1 MKPIRQHAVV
11 IGGSMAGLLVA
22 RALSDFYEQVT
33 IIERDSFPPMPQPRK
48 GVPQARHPHLLLAHG
63 GEVMEG
69 FFPDILDEL
78 VVHGAHEGDTDNLL
92 LYQNGGYLCRFRM
105 GFRTLSLSRSLLE
118 TTVRQRVLAL
128 PNIRAIQNCAALGLT
143 ATDDNSRITGVRIIR
158 RDIDSA
164 EENLTAD
171 LVVDAGGRGSRIIDW
186 LAGMGYAPP
195 EETKLHVDIVYTSRL
210 YRRQSHHLPGLET
223 VLISPSP
230 QNPRG
235 GVIMSREND
244 EWHVAVFGYMGD
256 RPPLDEQGF
265 QEFAR
270 TLPSP
275 EVHNLVCAAEPLT
288 EPMQYRFA
296 YSHRR
301 YYERLS
307 SFPDG
312 LLVIGDALCS
322 FNPIYGQGMTI
333 AALEALALH
342 NCLSVGTQELASRFF
357 KAAEELI
364 NNAWEISVGGDLKI
378 PQVAGKRSVK
388 VRFSNW
394 YMDKLVKVAQSSPAV
409 TRSFYDVIDFRSP
422 PASLMYSRIAL
433 RVLWGHL
440 RSRRANAS
448 PSHNPAPTGF
458 SGTKGVVE

>member
-1 MKPIRQHAVV
+1 MRPIGQHAVV
-11 IGGSMAGLLVA
+11 IGGSMAGLLAA

-33 IIERDSFPPMPQPRK
+33 IIERDSFPLTPHPRK
-48 GVPQARHPHLLLAHG
+48 GVPQARQPHLLLAHG

-69 FFPDILDEL
+69 FFPGLLDEL
-78 VVHGAHEGDTDNLL
+78 VGHGAREGDTDNLL
-92 LYQNGGYLCRFRM
+92 LYQDGGYLCRFRM
-105 GFRTLSLSRSLLE
+105 GVRAISLSRPLLE

-128 PNIRAIQNCAALGLT
+128 PKIRAIQNCDAPGLT
-143 ATDDNSRITGVRIIR
+143 ATDDNSQVTGVRIIR
-158 RDIDSA
+158 RDADSA
-164 EENLTAD
+164 EENLAAD
-171 LVVDAGGRGSRIIDW
+171 LVVDAAGRGSRIIDW
-186 LAGMGYAPP
+186 LTGMGYAGP
-195 EETKLHVDIVYTSRL
+195 EEEKLHVDIMYTSRL
-210 YRRQSHHLPGLET
+210 YRRQPHHLPGLET

-288 EPMQYRFA
+288 EPLQYRFTH
-296 YSHRR
+296 SHRR

-307 SFPDG
+307 NFPDG
-312 LLVIGDALCS
+312 LLVLGDALCS

-342 NCLSVGTQELASRFF
+342 KCLSAGTHQLASRFF
-357 KAAEELI
+357 KSAEKLI
-364 NNAWEISVGGDLKI
+364 NNAWEIAAGGDLKI
-378 PQVAGKRSVK
+378 PQVAGKRSAQ

-394 YMDKLVKVAQSSPAV
+394 YMDKLVKVAHRSPAV
-409 TRSFYDVIDFRSP
+409 TQVFYNVIDFRSP
-422 PASLMYSRIAL
+422 PVSLMYPRIAL

-440 RSRRANAS
+440 RPQRANAS
-448 PSHNPAPTGF
+448 PSHNPAPTGL
-458 SGTKGVVE
+458 SGTR